1 MLLSSDLHHLQQQQQ
16 QLLLLL
22 LLLLLQLLFFSVLAV
37 SFLILLQVK
46 LAAQRS
52 QKENLWGLLKHDVL
66 HRECPSCCSAKSVQA
81 LTGLNNTA
89 AVI

>member
-1 MLLSSDLHHLQQQQQ
+1 MEWKWNTTSTTTTTTTTTTTFV
-16 QLLLLL
+16 
-22 LLLLLQLLFFSVLAV
+22 FFSVLAV
-37 SFLILLQVK
+37 SILILLQVK

-66 HRECPSCCSAKSVQA
+66 HHECPSCCSAKSIQA
-81 LTGLNNTA
+81 LTGLNNTT

>member
-1 MLLSSDLHHLQQQQQ
+1 MEVEHNIYNNYNNNNNNYYYYYYYYYFC
-16 QLLLLL
+16 
-22 LLLLLQLLFFSVLAV
+22 FFSVLAV

-66 HRECPSCCSAKSVQA
+66 HRECPSCCSAKSIQA
-81 LTGLNNTA
+81 LTGLNNTT